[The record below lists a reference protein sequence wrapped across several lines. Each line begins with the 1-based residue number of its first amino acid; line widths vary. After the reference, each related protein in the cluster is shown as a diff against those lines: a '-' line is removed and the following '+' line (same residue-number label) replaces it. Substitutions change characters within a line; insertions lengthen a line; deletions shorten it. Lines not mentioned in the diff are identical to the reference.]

1 MTRQNLIYLGLI
13 SLAMFLVTILYGGI
27 TAWIATL
34 AGLAAMIAL
43 AFRDNTPSDGD

>member
-27 TAWIATL
+27 TSWIANL
-34 AGLAAMIAL
+34 VGFAAMLAL
-43 AFRDNTPSDGD
+43 AFRNSTRHDGD